1 MGFGKKLARA
11 AVFGAMV
18 AGFGAGAQAADL
30 GDTNEP
36 IKLALNE
43 WTGLGA
49 GAQAADLG
57 DTNEP
62 IKLALNEW
70 TGQHITTKVAGTI
83 LQRMGYDVEY
93 VTAGYYPQLTAIR
106 DNTISATLEIW
117 SSNIGE
123 HYMEALASGQAVEL
137 GDLGL
142 VPVETW
148 FYNQAAGDACPGL
161 PNWEALN
168 DCAEAFANVDTFPD
182 GRLLDYPAD
191 WGTTNVDR
199 LSALSLPLQSV
210 PAGSE
215 GALVAEIKAAE
226 TKSQPIL
233 VQFWSPHWLH
243 AEVALTIVALPPY
256 EDGCNEDPAVGLN
269 PDVTYDCDWARGHI
283 NKIGWIGMKDKWP
296 AAFRLGRLETVGRR
310 GHAVTD
316 SAGARFHG
324 RISPPD
330 FSVGSLAA

>member
-18 AGFGAGAQAADL
+18 AGF
-30 GDTNEP
+30 
-36 IKLALNE
+36 
-43 WTGLGA
+43 GA

-296 AAFRLGRLETVGRR
+296 AAFRLLQDYKLRNEDQIPMMAAIDVRGEDLDAVVGQWVDDNE
-310 GHAVTD
+310 AVWKPWAD
-316 SAGARFHG
+316 
-324 RISPPD
+324 
-330 FSVGSLAA
+330 AATQ